1 MQRDLPATHESLK
14 QGHCVPCEG
23 GTAPLTETEE
33 NNYHDA
39 APQWEIHRDGVHT
52 ITRTFECKDFKE
64 AVSLLNKIA
73 DTAEQE
79 QHHPNINLHDYK
91 KVTVELFTHA
101 INGLS
106 TNDFIMAVKINELT
120 P

>member
-1 MQRDLPATHESLK
+1 MQRDLPADSLK

-39 APQWEIHRDGVHT
+39 TPQWELSREGVHK
-52 ITRTFECKDFKE
+52 IIRSFEFKDFKE
-64 AVSLLNKIA
+64 AIAFVNKIA
-73 DTAEQE
+73 DLAELE

-91 KVTVELFTHA
+91 KVSVELYTHA

-106 TNDFIMAVKINELT
+106 TNDFIMAVKIDEFV
-120 P
+120 